1 MSTQQDPNP
10 SNEGKHDGLS
20 KYVKRM
26 KMALRRSSTVRTTT
40 PVMQKSREPE
50 PSQAPA
56 PKRIPQ
62 APTVKA
68 TPDATVFTNWGAIQ
82 EEKARALFAKY
93 GLTLEPGEW
102 RSSSDTTVQRVV
114 RPIRMRVRRTCHR
127 CQTTFG
133 PNKVCVNC
141 QHVRCKSCPHHPST
155 KTNDHRDDTQAALQ
169 AIVAQ
174 KLHKPVPV
182 QHKPKQ
188 HPLTLPSRTGG
199 QDVIHHPTR
208 QRVRRTCHQCSTVF
222 APDATEC
229 STCQH
234 IRCTM
239 CPRDPPKLGKYPH
252 GYPGDVDAP
261 AEPPARTWK
270 KPRQRV
276 RYTCH
281 KCTTLYRSGERN
293 CSNCG
298 QEKGPETIRDPPR
311 RDKPKPDPEIVR
323 RVEERLAKVR
333 ISTGANGKSG
343 FSNRLSK
350 LRLFTYVLAPS
361 YDKNSSSASFTLCSS
376 RMPQGTGHATMV
388 GGPSIV

>member
-102 RSSSDTTVQRVV
+102 RSPSDTTVQRVV

-188 HPLTLPSRTGG
+188 PPLTLPSRTGG

-208 QRVRRTCHQCSTVF
+208 QRVRLLASIFGAQC
-222 APDATEC
+222 ALATHLNWANTRMAILEM
-229 STCQH
+229 SMLPQNLLHGRGRSRGSGYAIHATSVQ
-234 IRCTM
+234 RCTDREREIA
-239 CPRDPPKLGKYPH
+239 PIVAKRRGLKQYEIHLAETSRNQTPKLFDGLKS
-252 GYPGDVDAP
+252 D
-261 AEPPARTWK
+261 W
-270 KPRQRV
+270 Q
-276 RYTCH
+276 
-281 KCTTLYRSGERN
+281 
-293 CSNCG
+293 
-298 QEKGPETIRDPPR
+298 
-311 RDKPKPDPEIVR
+311 
-323 RVEERLAKVR
+323 
-333 ISTGANGKSG
+333 KSG
-343 FSNRLSK
+343 S
-350 LRLFTYVLAPS
+350 VLG
-361 YDKNSSSASFTLCSS
+361 
-376 RMPQGTGHATMV
+376 R
-388 GGPSIV
+388 

>member
-26 KMALRRSSTVRTTT
+26 KMALRRSSTVRTTS

-56 PKRIPQ
+56 PQRIPQ

-102 RSSSDTTVQRVV
+102 RSPSDTTVQRVV

-174 KLHKPVPV
+174 KLHKTVPV

-188 HPLTLPSRTGG
+188 PPLTLPSRTGG

-208 QRVRRTCHQCSTVF
+208 QRVRLLASIFGAQCALATHLNSANTRMAILEMSMLPQNLLHGRGRRRGSEYAIHATSVRHCTDRERGI
-222 APDATEC
+222 APVAGK
-229 STCQH
+229 
-234 IRCTM
+234 R
-239 CPRDPPKLGKYPH
+239 RDLKQYEIH
-252 GYPGDVDAP
+252 P
-261 AEPPARTWK
+261 AETNRNRT
-270 KPRQRV
+270 PRLFDGLKSDWQ
-276 RYTCH
+276 
-281 KCTTLYRSGERN
+281 RSGSRKW
-293 CSNCG
+293 
-298 QEKGPETIRDPPR
+298 Q
-311 RDKPKPDPEIVR
+311 VR
-323 RVEERLAKVR
+323 PTLA
-333 ISTGANGKSG
+333 A
-343 FSNRLSK
+343 K
-350 LRLFTYVLAPS
+350 LRLFTYVLAP
-361 YDKNSSSASFTLCSS
+361 YDKNSSPASFTFAA
-376 RMPQGTGHATMV
+376 RVPQGTEMQRWLADLALFE
-388 GGPSIV
+388 S